1 MKILHINWSGEIGGA
16 ETFVYNL
23 AFAQKESRNDV
34 TIAYMTKSSILG
46 LKAQKTGIK
55 TIEFDMCSGFD
66 LIKGLNYIKFIRKEK
81 FDIIH
86 DHNGPPIVRLSKVF
100 SGKSTFIQHIHGTK
114 WGNIKWEK
122 REVILWKT
130 ITNKFVGCWI
140 ANSEHTKKIAS
151 LKERIP
157 LSSIKVVYNGIK
169 LSEFKLLRDKSEI
182 KKEFNM
188 GKNDFIVG
196 TVARLAPPKGI
207 DNFIEVARRT
217 DDSDIKFIIVGEGEL
232 ESKLKL
238 LVKEMNLQDKIIF
251 TGAREDIPDILSI
264 FDIFLSTSKWEAFGI
279 TIIEAMAVGLPVVA
293 FSVDGIKEIVKE
305 NCGILVPYPD
315 VDKIVETISFL
326 KTNPAKRKEMGTKG
340 MEYVSN
346 CFDIKTIETKIKDL
360 YEEVCS
366 TSSQRNKLRK

>member
-23 AFAQKESRNDV
+23 AFAQKESHNDV
-34 TIAYMTKSSILG
+34 TIAYMAKSSILG

-55 TIEFDMCSGFD
+55 TIEFNMCSGFD
-66 LIKGLNYIKFIRKEK
+66 IIKGLKYVKFIRKEK

-122 REVILWKT
+122 REVILWKR
-130 ITNKFVGCWI
+130 ITNKFVDCWI

-151 LKERIP
+151 LKERIHA
-157 LSSIKVVYNGIK
+157 SNIKVVYNGIN
-169 LSEFKLLRDKSEI
+169 LSEFKLSRGKSEI
-182 KKEFNM
+182 KKEFNI

-207 DNFIEVARRT
+207 DNFIEVAKRI
-217 DDSDIKFIIVGEGEL
+217 DNPDIKFIIVGEGEL
-232 ESKLKL
+232 ENKLKL
-238 LVKEMNLQDKIIF
+238 SVKEMNLQDKVIF

-293 FSVDGIKEIVKE
+293 FAVDGIKEIVKE
-305 NCGILVPYPD
+305 NCGILVPYPN
-315 VDKIVETISFL
+315 VDKVVETISFL
-326 KTNPAKRKEMGTKG
+326 KDNPAKRKEMGING

-346 CFDIKTIETKIKDL
+346 YFDIKITEAKIKAL
-360 YEEVCS
+360 YEEVQF
-366 TSSQRNKLRK
+366 TSLWRNKLCK